1 VRRMANKSKIKIEY
15 TEEFLKHTK
24 VLSDY
29 IFELKMCK
37 NVNDELVN
45 LVLKQLELA
54 ENEAFTMGFKAG
66 IEYNLNQILEQEKK
80 CYSENGDVIGR
91 FN

>member
-1 VRRMANKSKIKIEY
+1 MANKSKIQIEY

-29 IFELKMCK
+29 ICELKLRK
-37 NVNDELVN
+37 DVNDELVN
-45 LVLKQLELA
+45 LVLRQLELV
-54 ENEAFTMGFKAG
+54 ENEAFTIGFKAG
-66 IEYNLNQILEQEKK
+66 IEYNLKRILEQEKK
-80 CYSENGDVIGR
+80 RYSANEDVIGR